1 MLIVVYRIALS
12 QQFNDLIT
20 NGSAPF
26 ELAAPPRWA
35 LTTFRLR
42 PKKDLTFDQF
52 DNLNRKFWSQI
63 EKRGDRLVLTQT
75 VLPEVGFCIRMAI
88 GSPQTKAEH
97 INEAYQVLCE
107 CAQEVL

>member
-1 MLIVVYRIALS
+1 MCRIVLS
-12 QQFNDLIT
+12 QQFNELIKDDST
-20 NGSAPF
+20 PF

-35 LTTFRLR
+35 LTTFRLH
-42 PKKDLTFDQF
+42 PKEDLTFVQLD
-52 DNLNRKFWSQI
+52 DLNRKFWNQI

-88 GSPQTKAEH
+88 GSPQTRIEH
-97 INEAYQVLCE
+97 IKEAYQVLCE